1 MCAYIVH
8 YESPKY
14 NDWVEVS
21 EPFLPLGRSR
31 MPGEELDDW
40 YHRLVEENDQLKEKV
55 SELEENQVVLTAAL
69 RDAEWAEPESVAAE
83 PEPVAAEPEPVA
95 AEPEAAQPE
104 PLLEQAEANLVNRFK
119 GKEQSYAQL
128 SGTPLPLSCQPLSC
142 QPLSRTRR
150 HRRRVRC
157 RRRRWR
163 N

>member
-69 RDAEWAEPESVAAE
+69 RDAEWAEPDS
-83 PEPVAAEPEPVA
+83 VAAEPEPVA

-104 PLLEQAEANLVNRFK
+104 PLLEQAEANLVDRFK

-128 SGTPLPLSCQPLSC
+128 SGTPLPLSHQPLSC
-142 QPLSRTRR
+142 QPLPRTRR

>member
-40 YHRLVEENDQLKEKV
+40 YHRLVEENEQLKEKV
-55 SELEENQVVLTAAL
+55 IELEEGQVILTAAL
-69 RDAEWAEPESVAAE
+69 HDANWAEPES
-83 PEPVAAEPEPVA
+83 VAAEPEPVA

-104 PLLEQAEANLVNRFK
+104 PLLEQAEANLVDRFK

-128 SGTPLPLSCQPLSC
+128 SGTPLPLSHQPLSC
-142 QPLSRTRR
+142 QPLPRTRR